1 MDRQVWT
8 YGQMDRQVWT
18 YRQMDR
24 QGDSYTPPKTLD
36 CRGITNEKRLL
47 VVNMFGVSLESVELV
62 WIQCSPKFSQ
72 KTPKTNLDK

>member
-8 YGQMDRQVWT
+8 YRQMDRQVWT

-24 QGDSYTPPKTLD
+24 QGEFYTPPKTLD

-47 VVNMFGVSLESVELV
+47 VVNMFGVN
-62 WIQCSPKFSQ
+62 K
-72 KTPKTNLDK
+72 